1 MQEAAP
7 LGPKSIEELGQLFER
22 AKYVADSS
30 ILTTVYLALKLGKPL
45 LIEGE
50 AGCGKTELAKVLS
63 ESLGSRLIR
72 LQCYEGLDSSST
84 LYEWDYLRQL
94 LMIRIEENKKT
105 TEQLKQSIF
114 SEEFLLK
121 RPLLDAVLDTGP
133 RPPVLL
139 IDEIDRA
146 DEEFEGFLLEF
157 LAEFQ
162 VTIPELGTLKAKHRP
177 LVVITSNRTR
187 ELGDGL
193 RRRCLYL
200 YVSFPTPEKELQ
212 IVKLKVP
219 YVQERLARQVVEMMA
234 KIRSLDDVVR
244 KPGTAETLDWVS
256 ALVALGKEELD
267 AAAAEQ
273 TISCVL
279 KSSDELSRLK
289 GERLASLMPGTG
301 KDG

>member
-1 MQEAAP
+1 MF
-7 LGPKSIEELGQLFER
+7 LS
-22 AKYVADSS
+22 
-30 ILTTVYLALKLGKPL
+30 LKLGKPL

-50 AGCGKTELAKVLS
+50 PGCGKTELAKVLS
-63 ESLGSRLIR
+63 DGFGTRLIR
-72 LQCYEGLDSSST
+72 LQCYEGLDVNST

-94 LMIRIEENKKT
+94 LMIRIEESKRT
-105 TEQLKQSIF
+105 SEQLKHDIF

-121 RPLLDAVLDTGP
+121 RPLLDAILDEGS

-146 DEEFEGFLLEF
+146 DEEFEGFLLEL

-162 VTIPELGTLKAKHRP
+162 VTIPELGTIRAKHHP

-200 YVSFPTPEKELQ
+200 YVSFPTPEKELK

-219 YVQERLARQVVEMMA
+219 QIQERLAEEAVKLMA

-244 KPGTAETLDWVS
+244 KPGTAETLDWIS
-256 ALVALGKEELD
+256 ALMALGRQELD
-267 AAAAEQ
+267 PAITEE
-273 TISCVL
+273 TLSCLL
-279 KSSDELSRLK
+279 KSSDDLSRL
-289 GERLASLMPGTG
+289 GGDRLASLISEVKMSGTD
-301 KDG
+301 KSQSRART

>member
-1 MQEAAP
+1 M
-7 LGPKSIEELGQLFER
+7 
-22 AKYVADSS
+22 
-30 ILTTVYLALKLGKPL
+30 YLALKLGKPL

-50 AGCGKTELAKVLS
+50 PGCGKTELAKVLS
-63 ESLGSRLIR
+63 EGFGSKLIR

-94 LMIRIEENKKT
+94 LMIRMEEGKKT

-121 RPLLDAVLDTGP
+121 RPLLDAVLDEGP
-133 RPPVLL
+133 KPPVLL

-162 VTIPELGTLKAKHRP
+162 VTIPELGTLKAKHPP

-187 ELGDGL
+187 DLGDGL

-200 YVSFPTPEKELQ
+200 YVTFPTPEKELR

-219 YVQERLARQVVEMMA
+219 HVQEKLARQVVELMA

-244 KPGTAETLDWVS
+244 KPGTAETLDWVT
-256 ALVALGKEELD
+256 ALVTLGRDKLD
-267 AAAAEQ
+267 AALAEQ

-279 KSSDELSRLK
+279 KSADELARFR
-289 GERLASLMPGTG
+289 GERLASLLSEVRAGAEG
-301 KDG
+301 RG